1 MARLRSLMKAYPPL
15 AATTQVDVFGMTPL
29 HVLSLSQTTN
39 MGMLLP
45 VMDAGKPGHMVRVR
59 DSFGSTPMDYLCMN
73 PMPNSTEVIRELFQ
87 ARYDQVLGLGR
98 MWESDILQ
106 AVDEAWA
113 VDLSSRKSEV
123 DRVVRTF
130 EWKEILGLRLSKLK
144 NGAAVVIPLV
154 TNFVGSR

>member
-1 MARLRSLMKAYPPL
+1 
-15 AATTQVDVFGMTPL
+15 
-29 HVLSLSQTTN
+29 
-39 MGMLLP
+39 
-45 VMDAGKPGHMVRVR
+45 
-59 DSFGSTPMDYLCMN
+59 MDYLSMN
-73 PMPNSTEVIRELFQ
+73 PIPNSTEVIRELFQ

-106 AVDEAWA
+106 AVDEALA